1 MNTLKCHI
9 EGCDSVFQT
18 NEPLAPD
25 AKYTCRLH
33 MPSKQRVRFQ
43 SHQFDKQLRSGRSPV
58 GTNHIKNQGSQITSV
73 GETVLTE
80 PNE

>member
-1 MNTLKCHI
+1 MSTLKCWV
-9 EGCDSVFQT
+9 EGCNSVFQT
-18 NEPLAPD
+18 EEQLASN

-43 SHQFDKQLRSGRSPV
+43 SHQFDKQLRSGRNPV

-73 GETVLTE
+73 GESMLIK